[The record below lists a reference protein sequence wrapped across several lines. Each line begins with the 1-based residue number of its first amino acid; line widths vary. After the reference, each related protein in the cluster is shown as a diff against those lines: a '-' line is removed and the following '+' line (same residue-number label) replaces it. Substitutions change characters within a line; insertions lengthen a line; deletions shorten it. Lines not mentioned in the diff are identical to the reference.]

1 MNYAYRLLFIVL
13 LFSSCKNE
21 PELSFS
27 SKSFTH
33 ENLDI
38 CRDQPCSTVVID
50 YVKAGGD
57 VEISEKINAKIKERI
72 IDFLFLG
79 DDTSP
84 TVKDIPEA
92 ATHFILAYRDH
103 QPEFPSE
110 LDFESYEA
118 EVTITNP
125 FLNENRVC
133 IEFQLYLFTGGAHG
147 YGGTSFINFDVQTG
161 EEIKTK
167 NIFINYEEFEAF
179 AETKFKEAYNI
190 PMEDNIN
197 ASGFWFDN
205 DTFYLPESLGFDDQ
219 GLIAIY
225 NQYDIASYAE
235 GPIVLEIPYP
245 EVLPFLDKQY
255 R

>member
-1 MNYAYRLLFIVL
+1 MNYAYRLLFIIL

-27 SKSFTH
+27 SESFTQ
-33 ENLDI
+33 ENLEI
-38 CRDQPCSTVVID
+38 CQDQPCSTVVID
-50 YVKAGGD
+50 YVKASGNA
-57 VEISEKINAKIKERI
+57 EISEKINANIKEQI
-72 IDFLFLG
+72 IEALFLG

-92 ATHFILAYRDH
+92 AAHFILAYRDH
-103 QPEFPSE
+103 QPDFPSE

-125 FLNENRVC
+125 FLNENRAC
-133 IEFQLYLFTGGAHG
+133 IEIQLYLFTGGAHG

-167 NIFINYEEFEAF
+167 DLFINYDEFETF
-179 AETKFKEAYNI
+179 AETKFKEAHNI
-190 PMEDNIN
+190 PLEDNIN

-205 DTFYLPESLGFDDQ
+205 DTFYLPESLGFDDH

-235 GPIVLEIPYP
+235 GSILLEIPYF